1 MSIKTVAPSTKSR
14 SQKKR
19 ESRNERYSQS
29 HTYKA
34 YKSNGRWVTAAAG
47 AVVATVGVMSIGT
60 LNVSADSV
68 VTPTSAGATQEQA
81 QTQTS
86 TSSKSEGSS
95 TSDGIAVEVPHD
107 QLDSQVAAASSAG
120 VVVTEKPAVSSSAT
134 GISEANKAESEIAS
148 SYADQTSS
156 LSAVTSSQVA
166 NNNAYSSAVSAS
178 NAASSAGSSA
188 IDSAN
193 NALSDA
199 ANKAS
204 EAGLTVD
211 INHETVSPSYVAPG
225 NSDAADITK
234 TNSENVGIYQ
244 SAVSSAATHTAND
257 ASAINSAVNSY
268 VTASNSVAAENA
280 AIDAENAKKAQEAQ
294 NNGGKTIDTGHN
306 GISVVVNQQTGAI
319 TFIGIKSD
327 EDLAWVK
334 SRVIVAIDAQKGAQ
348 TMDGNWISINHT
360 TGGAYLGA
368 LVGGNTDD
376 SVYTAGSGHAHDN
389 VSDDTFTFGDGGFY
403 IVPVTVGDM
412 DTPTGP
418 NSGPIEQHVTI
429 TTANGSTDLGPVS
442 GPGGI
447 DGNTGSKNDVVHWYD
462 WTNQVQIHAYV
473 NKDNMDIGT
482 NVTIFGNA
490 TTSPNVT
497 PMTPH
502 AKTPDQPH
510 LAGTTYTVGSTT
522 KPIKA
527 KDLQADYQLVDLT
540 VKPQNAKD
548 DDVNGDNISDS
559 GKLISKGSTIHYSL
573 GNDALPAHRTDKATS
588 YVITDTLPDS
598 VHTTQAQVQAALNKS
613 GLSDLYTVKVSGGTK
628 DGGQTV
634 VYTATQKLLDLM
646 NADMSTAYQ
655 PATVI
660 LDATS
665 TKDNAQFINTFT
677 TSINDYHVTSNKVP
691 NSTPDPKPHKDDL
704 NLAGVN
710 IDGRTVLPGTTNVY
724 KLLWDLSV
732 YKGITSSDDQ
742 IAKGFMYLD
751 DFPEE
756 ALNVDPSTWSFTDSN
771 GNAVKGLTA
780 TVYQSAEDAPAN
792 VQAMLKAN
800 NIVPKGAFAVIL
812 PKDAASFYKDY
823 VEAGLDINIYAPMTV
838 KDTFQ
843 GEYKNTAYQFDFGNG
858 YQTETVTNNV
868 PPMTA
873 TKSVDDLDGNSIDG
887 QTVKVG
893 DNFKYVLHSPE
904 IPATHDGLGE
914 PLYQAGGFDALDPEF
929 DEYTGQYRFVNTVP
943 VELKTT
949 PSDSSQT
956 ALWNELHGMTVNGVL
971 PAGTDLSKY
980 VIVTYGNKVLEK
992 DETFVH
998 DVTDASGKV
1007 WKAGETVPAGTVIT
1021 NVFSWEFTQ
1030 EFLDQLVTT
1039 SGLKYDTEIQVKR
1052 LKPTNGDVLNSAV
1065 FSYNDVEYK
1074 TNTVHTHTPETPN
1087 TPDTPQTPR
1096 TTDTPLNPGTP
1107 TTPATPVKTVAP
1119 ATPQTTIQPATPVST
1134 ATMLPKTAATG
1145 KTQWS
1150 LGLLELGMLI
1160 AGIGSVALKRRKG
1173 DDAA

>member
-19 ESRNERYSQS
+19 ESRNERYAQS

-34 YKSNGRWVTAAAG
+34 YKSNGRWVTVAAG

-68 VTPTSAGATQEQA
+68 ATPTSAGATQEQA

-178 NAASSAGSSA
+178 NAASSEGSSA

-294 NNGGKTIDTGHN
+294 NNGGKTIDTSHN

-360 TGGAYLGA
+360 AGGAYLGA

-418 NSGPIEQHVTI
+418 NAGPIEQHVTI

-502 AKTPDQPH
+502 AKTPDKPH

-548 DDVNGDNISDS
+548 DDVNEDKISDS

-573 GNDALPAHRTDKATS
+573 ANDALPANRTDKMTS
-588 YVITDTLPDS
+588 YVITDPLPES
-598 VHTTQAQVQAALNKS
+598 VHTTQAEVQAALNNL
-613 GLSDLYTVKVSGGTK
+613 GLSDLYTVKVSGGNDK
-628 DGGQTV
+628 GGQTV
-634 VYTATQKLLDLM
+634 VYTATQKLLDAM
-646 NADMSTAYQ
+646 NADMTKAYQ
-655 PATVI
+655 PATII
-660 LDATS
+660 LDANATE
-665 TKDNAQFINTFT
+665 DNTQFINTFT
-677 TSINDYHVTSNKVP
+677 TSVNDYHVTSNKVP
-691 NSTPDPKPHKDDL
+691 NSTPNPTPHKEDL

-710 IDGRTVLPGTTNVY
+710 IDGKTVLPGTTNVY
-724 KLLWDLSV
+724 KLLWNLSV
-732 YKGITSSDDQ
+732 YKGITSSDSQ
-742 IAKGFMYLD
+742 IAKGFMYVD

-756 ALNVDPSTWSFTDSN
+756 ALNVDPSTWTFADST
-771 GNAVKGLTA
+771 GNIVKGLTT
-780 TVYQSAEDAPAN
+780 TVYKSTEEAPAN

-800 NIVPKGAFAVIL
+800 NIIPKGAFAVML

-823 VEAGLDINIYAPMTV
+823 VESGLNIDIYAPMKV

-873 TKSVDDLDGNSIDG
+873 TKSVDDLDGKDIDG

-893 DNFKYVLHSPE
+893 DIFKYVLHSPE
-904 IPATHDGLGE
+904 IPATENGLGE
-914 PLYQAGGFDALDPEF
+914 PLYQAGGFDAMDASE
-929 DEYTGQYRFVNTVP
+929 DEYTGQYRFISTKPIVLQTA
-943 VELKTT
+943 
-949 PSDSSQT
+949 PSDESQT
-956 ALWNELHGMTVNGVL
+956 ALWNELKGMSVNDTL
-971 PAGTDLSKY
+971 PVGTDLSKY
-980 VIVTYGNKVLEK
+980 VTVTYGNKKLTK
-992 DETFVH
+992 SETFVH
-998 DVTDASGKV
+998 DVSDASGKV
-1007 WKAGETVPAGTVIT
+1007 WKAGETVPAGTIIT

-1030 EFLDQLVTT
+1030 DFLDQLVTT

-1052 LKPTNGDVLNSAV
+1052 LKPTDGDVLNKGI
-1065 FSYNDVEYK
+1065 FSYNDVEYE
-1074 TNTVHTHTPETPN
+1074 TNTVHTNTPF

-1096 TTDTPLNPGTP
+1096 TPDTPDNPGTP
-1107 TTPATPVKTVAP
+1107 TTPVTPVKTAAPVAP
-1119 ATPQTTIQPATPVST
+1119 QATIQPATPVST
-1134 ATMLPKTAATG
+1134 AAMLPETAATG